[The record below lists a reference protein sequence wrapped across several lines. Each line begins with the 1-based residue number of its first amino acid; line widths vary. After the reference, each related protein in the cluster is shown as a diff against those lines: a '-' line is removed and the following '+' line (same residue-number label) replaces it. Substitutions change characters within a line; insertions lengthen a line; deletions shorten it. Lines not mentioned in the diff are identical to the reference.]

1 MIKKTDDR
9 KAAAQPKAPKP
20 DALAEAELNAVA
32 AGDCGFGVGDVIY
45 TDVQED
51 PIYSR
56 QPNPTTRSR

>member
-1 MIKKTDDR
+1 
-9 KAAAQPKAPKP
+9 
-20 DALAEAELNAVA
+20 
-32 AGDCGFGVGDVIY
+32 VGDVIY